1 MKNKQ
6 KEERSSLELEIKAR
20 KELIKRLNHPAELLK
35 VAAKKESDRRSE
47 RVNSLREYKT
57 YSEAQ
62 EAYGWGIITEEEFYV
77 IAKALEEGD
86 EYIENTR
93 TPTEIANE
101 MLKEFIVRLDKEVRS
116 FEFELL
122 PPEEQERIRKEH
134 EELRARIEARKGGKP
149 CTGTN

>member
-57 YSEAQ
+57 YS
-62 EAYGWGIITEEEFYV
+62 
-77 IAKALEEGD
+77 
-86 EYIENTR
+86 
-93 TPTEIANE
+93 
-101 MLKEFIVRLDKEVRS
+101 
-116 FEFELL
+116 
-122 PPEEQERIRKEH
+122 
-134 EELRARIEARKGGKP
+134 
-149 CTGTN
+149 